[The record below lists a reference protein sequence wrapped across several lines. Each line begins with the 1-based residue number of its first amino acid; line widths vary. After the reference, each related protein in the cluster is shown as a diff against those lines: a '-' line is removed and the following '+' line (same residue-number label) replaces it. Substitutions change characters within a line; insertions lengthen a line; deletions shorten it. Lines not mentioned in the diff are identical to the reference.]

1 LPPGQVNAAWSLQPE
16 KGFFR
21 LISFSGPDSLTQK
34 ISGNHQGMLNML
46 KPRLISPQADLNEFS
61 KKAILRKAS
70 KLPLS

>member
-1 LPPGQVNAAWSLQPE
+1 
-16 KGFFR
+16 
-21 LISFSGPDSLTQK
+21 
-34 ISGNHQGMLNML
+34 MLNML